1 MKRTLQLVL
10 VLGGLGVFFTAL
22 APAAQAL
29 DKPGTI
35 RITTREVAHRI
46 IDQGPRG
53 RGMGDME
60 LTRALLYNKGV
71 TPRAIGHAEVV
82 CTFTGLR
89 SRMCNGTYFLPK
101 GKIVVAGALVFRQF
115 YELAVLGGTGL
126 YANVQGSL
134 TVTAIRPQPRRDF
147 LTFRLVI

>member
-1 MKRTLQLVL
+1 MRRTLMFALAL
-10 VLGGLGVFFTAL
+10 AGLAAFVGAL
-22 APAAQAL
+22 APSSQAL

-35 RITTREVAHRI
+35 RITTRQVSHRI
-46 IDQGPRG
+46 VDQGRRG
-53 RGMGDME
+53 RGVGDLE
-60 LTRALLYNKGV
+60 FTRTLLYNRGI

-82 CTFTGLR
+82 CTFTGVR

-101 GKIVVAGALVFRQF
+101 GKIVVSGAIVFRQF

-126 YANVQGSL
+126 YMNVQGSL
-134 TVTAIRPQPRRDF
+134 TVTAIRPTPRRDF